1 MPIALACS
9 WCYNIFLHPLR
20 NYPGPKLW
28 AASGIPYAQNF
39 VRGQMHVKVLEL
51 HKRYGPVIRVEPN
64 KLLYH
69 DIEAVGHIWNR
80 RRPQDSRPALINA
93 LNPNNILC
101 GPPDKHTRYRRAL
114 LPGFSRQA
122 KLARDGIIQQ
132 YAGLLLAK
140 LKEHSAG
147 LQPINI
153 TTWIH
158 KAQGDMVSEL
168 TYGEN
173 LGCLQSDSESP
184 LLAVLLD
191 WDVLTAYAVAILSFL
206 PTKLLS
212 FMVSL
217 APSGLEGGMLS
228 ELTRLSRART
238 LERMDSAPTEH
249 TDFVSSIW
257 KDDEFGKDDTE
268 PRDDTLSEPAARYAP
283 LTREEIYSNIKIF
296 TVGALGTMTHLLTAT
311 TFYLATNPEKLT
323 RLANELRTAFAG
335 EDDINLDEI
344 MALPYLNAVILESM
358 RMRPPTP
365 MLFPREVATGGD
377 SVLGRFIPEG
387 VSETLPSLPRIHVN

>member
-1 MPIALACS
+1 
-9 WCYNIFLHPLR
+9 
-20 NYPGPKLW
+20 
-28 AASGIPYAQNF
+28 
-39 VRGQMHVKVLEL
+39 MHVKVLEL

-69 DIEAVGHIWNR
+69 HAEAVGHIWSR

-101 GPPDKHTRYRRAL
+101 GPPDKHMRHRRAL
-114 LPGFSRQA
+114 LPGFSKQA
-122 KLARDGIIQQ
+122 KLAREGIIQQ

-140 LKEHSAG
+140 LREHSAP
-147 LQPINI
+147 LQPVNI
-153 TTWIH
+153 STWIH
-158 KAQGDMVSEL
+158 RAQGDMVSEL

-173 LGCLQSDSESP
+173 LGCLQSDSQSP
-184 LLAVLLD
+184 LLAALLD
-191 WDVLTAYAVAILSFL
+191 WDVLTAYGVAILSFL

-217 APSGLEGGMLS
+217 TPSGLESGMLS

-238 LERMDSAPTEH
+238 LERMGSASTEH

-257 KDDEFGKDDTE
+257 KDDEFGKDDAE
-268 PRDDTLSEPAARYAP
+268 PRDDSLYGPAARYTP
-283 LTREEIYSNIKIF
+283 LTLEEIYSNIKIF

-311 TFYLATNPEKLT
+311 TFYLATNPEKMA
-323 RLANELRTAFAG
+323 RLAGELRTAFAV
-335 EDDINLDEI
+335 EDDINLDGV
-344 MALPYLNAVILESM
+344 MVLPYLNAVIHESM

-365 MLFPREVATGGD
+365 MLFPREVAAGGD
-377 SVLGRFIPEG
+377 SVLDRFIPAG
-387 VSETLPSLPRIHVN
+387 VSAILHPVSRIHEE